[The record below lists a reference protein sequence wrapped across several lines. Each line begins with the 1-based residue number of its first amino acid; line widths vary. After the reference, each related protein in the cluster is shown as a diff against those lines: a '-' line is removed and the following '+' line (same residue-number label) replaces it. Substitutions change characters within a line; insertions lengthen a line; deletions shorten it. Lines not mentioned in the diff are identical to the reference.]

1 MDEEKDIDNPL
12 KLFQKLVLNTQD
24 KEKKPHNIKVK
35 NYNRNEP
42 KIKEDKRYSAKQNT
56 GSIKPN

>member
-1 MDEEKDIDNPL
+1 MDESIDINNPI